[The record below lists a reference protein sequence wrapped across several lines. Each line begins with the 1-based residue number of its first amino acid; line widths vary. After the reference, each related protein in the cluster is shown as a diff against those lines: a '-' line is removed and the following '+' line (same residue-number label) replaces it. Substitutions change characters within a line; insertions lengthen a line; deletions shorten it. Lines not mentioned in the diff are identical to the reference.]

1 MTNEELNPQT
11 IGDVP
16 EEYIENEDGSV
27 EIPLEE
33 EFVESDG
40 EFLENLAEK
49 LNPHDLTLIA
59 GDLVDLIEKDKRSRE
74 KRDKQYEEGLRRTGL
89 GDDAPG
95 GAEFDGASKVVHP
108 VLAEACV
115 DFSSRAIKELFPAA
129 GPVKPWVN
137 GDVTSRKLERAGRK
151 TRFMN
156 WQLTTQIK
164 EYRDELEQL
173 LTQLPMGGSQYQKF
187 WRDDKKKRICCEFV
201 PVDEIFLPFSA
212 TNFYTAPRVTH
223 RQTISRATF
232 RSRVRSGLYRD
243 IFITDIN
250 QYPEES
256 AAAQANDK
264 IEGREEDGYNEDGLR
279 AILEVY
285 CWQEIEDDDRSEGEY
300 APYIITIDEDTEQV
314 LSIYRNW
321 DENDPLMEKLEWMVE
336 WKFIPWRGA
345 YAIGL
350 PHLIGGLSAA
360 LTGSLRALLDS
371 AHINNAPT
379 MLKLKSGRIV
389 GQNTQVNVTQV
400 CDIEGPAGIDDI
412 KKLAM
417 AMPFNPPSP
426 VLFQL
431 MQELYGLAKGVVATA
446 EDKVG
451 QVGDRTP
458 VGTTMALIEQ
468 GSNTYSAIH
477 ARLHE
482 SQKRALAIVHRLNA
496 VYLDDDTHVEELGE
510 MIIDRSDFEGT
521 MDVIPVSD
529 PTIFSEA
536 QRFAQSQ
543 AIMQMALQDAQ
554 NPNVPWNQVNVRRR
568 MLKQM
573 RIENIDELLPAE
585 KEEVTGDVLT
595 ENTQGLQ
602 GSPIKA
608 AKEQD
613 HMAHIQGHL
622 AFIEM
627 PTQLVNPLVP
637 PQALAALL
645 GHIEEHI
652 QMFSSQVI
660 AETARQIAPTMLG
673 ADEDTVLATAMTQAG
688 QILSQTLGPIIQ
700 RIAAVQQQI
709 QQRMPK
715 PQLPPEVQ
723 ASLQIAQMDTQRKQ
737 AYDQGLL
744 QLKQAEQQADQQK
757 SMAEFQMEQAKQ
769 QFEQQME
776 AGRAQLEAM
785 AQQFQQYIDQMRVQ
799 SEAETN
805 NARQQIELMKNEQD
819 NHQKQM
825 TELLKNRDDNDT
837 KKIIEQMK
845 IEMSSMI
852 QPQAKEQAPDL
863 APQLQQLN
871 ATLDQIGKQQTNDAL
886 VEVMNGLRATVEQLG
901 RPKMI
906 IRDAQG
912 RAQGV
917 Q

>member
-1 MTNEELNPQT
+1 MSDLNPQT
-11 IGDVP
+11 LGDMP

-27 EIPLEE
+27 EIPLEDE
-33 EFVESDG
+33 GPTGESD
-40 EFLENLAEK
+40 FYDNLAEVVNEDV
-49 LNPHDLTLIA
+49 LNSLASELCE
-59 GDLVDLIEKDKRSRE
+59 LIEKDKQSRK
-74 KRDKQYEEGLRRTGL
+74 KRDEQYREGLQRSGL

-95 GAEFDGASKVVHP
+95 GAEFDGSSRVVHP

-115 DFSSRAIKELFPAA
+115 DFSSRAIKELFPAS

-137 GDVTSRKLERAGRK
+137 GDVTAKKLEKANRK

-156 WQLTTQIK
+156 WQLTTQIQ

-201 PVDEIFLPFSA
+201 PIDEVFLPFAA
-212 TNFYTAPRVTH
+212 TNFYTAQRVTH
-223 RQTISRATF
+223 RQLITRSTF

-243 IFITDIN
+243 IFVPDAT

-256 AAAQANDK
+256 LAEQANDK

-279 AILEVY
+279 AVLEVY
-285 CWQEIEDDDRSEGEY
+285 CWQELEEDDVSNGDY
-300 APYIITIDEDTEQV
+300 APYVITIDEDTEKV

-321 DENDPLMEKLEWMVE
+321 AEGDVLMEKLDWMVE

-360 LTGSLRALLDS
+360 LTGALRALLDS

-426 VLFQL
+426 VLSEL
-431 MQELYGLAKGVVATA
+431 MDKLYGLAKGVVATA

-482 SQKRALAIVHRLNA
+482 SQKRALAILHRLNA
-496 VYLDDDTHVEELGE
+496 VYLDEENVVEDLGE
-510 MIIDRSDFEGT
+510 LMVSRDDFSGS
-521 MDVIPVSD
+521 MDIIPVSD

-543 AIMQMALQDAQ
+543 AIMQMAAQDAQ
-554 NPNVPWNQVNVRRR
+554 NPNVPWNQVNIRRR
-568 MLKQM
+568 ILKQM
-573 RIENIDELLPAE
+573 RIENIDELLPPE
-585 KEEVTGDVLT
+585 KEQVTADVLT
-595 ENTQGLQ
+595 ENTQALQ

-613 HMAHIQGHL
+613 HMAHMQGHL

-627 PTQLVNPLVP
+627 PTQLMNPLVP
-637 PQALAALL
+637 PQALMALL

-652 QMFSSQVI
+652 QMFSAQVT
-660 AETARQIAPTMLG
+660 AETARQLAPSITG
-673 ADEDTVLATAMTQAG
+673 ASEDTIFAAATAQAG
-688 QILSQTLGPIIQ
+688 QIIAQAVGPILQ
-700 RIAAVQQQI
+700 RIGAVQQQL

-715 PQLPPEVQ
+715 PEMPPEVQ
-723 ASLQIAQMDTQRKQ
+723 ASLQIAQMDTQRKTQ
-737 AYDQGLL
+737 YDQGML
-744 QLKQAEQQADQQK
+744 QLKQAEMQMRQGEMQAAQQK
-757 SMAEFQMEQAKQ
+757 DVAEFQSQNALVTQKMQMQAADIQARQAVEAQKLQ
-769 QFEQQME
+769 LQAATMQFEQQLKMSREQFEQQLKAERE
-776 AGRAQLEAM
+776 ANEARLKEL
-785 AQQFQQYIDQMRVQ
+785 AQQV
-799 SEAETN
+799 
-805 NARQQIELMKNEQD
+805 
-819 NHQKQM
+819 
-825 TELLKNRDDNDT
+825 ELLKNREDNERARYVDLLKNQEDNDRAREVDLEKNRMDNET
-837 KKIIEQMK
+837 RLIIA
-845 IEMSSMI
+845 SM
-852 QPQAKEQAPDL
+852 QSDMEKPE
-863 APQLQQLN
+863 
-871 ATLDQIGKQQTNDAL
+871 
-886 VEVMNGLRATVEQLG
+886 
-901 RPKMI
+901 
-906 IRDAQG
+906 
-912 RAQGV
+912 
-917 Q
+917 

>member
-1 MTNEELNPQT
+1 MSDLNPQT
-11 IGDVP
+11 LGDMP

-27 EIPLEE
+27 EIPLEDE
-33 EFVESDG
+33 GPTG
-40 EFLENLAEK
+40 EGDFYDNLAEIINTDT
-49 LNPHDLTLIA
+49 LNAIGSELCE
-59 GDLVDLIEKDKRSRE
+59 LIETDKQSRK
-74 KRDKQYEEGLRRTGL
+74 KRDQQYEEGLRRSGL

-95 GAEFDGASKVVHP
+95 GAEFDGSSRVVHP

-115 DFSSRAIKELFPAA
+115 DFSSRAIKELFPAS

-137 GDVTSRKLERAGRK
+137 GDVTAKKLEKANRK

-156 WQLTTQIK
+156 WQLTTQIQ

-201 PVDEIFLPFSA
+201 PIDEVFLPFAA
-212 TNFYTAPRVTH
+212 TNFYTAQRVTH
-223 RQTISRATF
+223 RQLITRSTF

-243 IFITDIN
+243 IFVPDAT

-256 AAAQANDK
+256 LAEQANDK

-279 AILEVY
+279 AVLEVY
-285 CWQEIEDDDRSEGEY
+285 CWQELEEDDVSNGDY
-300 APYIITIDEDTEQV
+300 APYVITIDEDTEKV

-321 DENDPLMEKLEWMVE
+321 AEGDVLMEKLDWMVE

-360 LTGSLRALLDS
+360 LTGALRALLDS

-426 VLFQL
+426 VLSEL
-431 MQELYGLAKGVVATA
+431 MDKLYGLAKGVVATA

-482 SQKRALAIVHRLNA
+482 SQKRALAILHRLNA
-496 VYLDDDTHVEELGE
+496 VYLDEENVVEDLGE
-510 MIIDRSDFEGT
+510 LMVSRDDFSGS
-521 MDVIPVSD
+521 MDIIPVSD

-543 AIMQMALQDAQ
+543 AIMQMAAQDAQ
-554 NPNVPWNQVNVRRR
+554 NPNVPWNQVNIRRR
-568 MLKQM
+568 ILKQM
-573 RIENIDELLPAE
+573 RIENIDELLPPE
-585 KEEVTGDVLT
+585 KEQVTADVLT
-595 ENTQGLQ
+595 ENTQALQ

-613 HMAHIQGHL
+613 HMAHMQGHL

-627 PTQLVNPLVP
+627 PTQLMNPLVP
-637 PQALAALL
+637 PQALMALL

-652 QMFSSQVI
+652 QMFSAQVT
-660 AETARQIAPTMLG
+660 AETARQLAPSMAG
-673 ADEDTVLATAMTQAG
+673 ASEDTIFAAATAQAG
-688 QILSQTLGPIIQ
+688 QIIAQAVGPILQ
-700 RIAAVQQQI
+700 RIGAVQQQL

-715 PQLPPEVQ
+715 PEMPPEVQ
-723 ASLQIAQMDTQRKQ
+723 ASLQIAQMDTQRKTQ
-737 AYDQGLL
+737 YDQGML
-744 QLKQAEQQADQQK
+744 QLKQAEMQMRQGEMQAAQQK
-757 SMAEFQMEQAKQ
+757 DVAEFQSQNALVTQKMQMQAADIQARQAVEAQKLQ
-769 QFEQQME
+769 LQAATMQFEQQLKMSREQFEQQLKAERE
-776 AGRAQLEAM
+776 ANEARLKEL
-785 AQQFQQYIDQMRVQ
+785 AQQV
-799 SEAETN
+799 
-805 NARQQIELMKNEQD
+805 
-819 NHQKQM
+819 
-825 TELLKNRDDNDT
+825 ELLKNREDNERARYVDLL
-837 KKIIEQMK
+837 KNQEDNARAR
-845 IEMSSMI
+845 EV
-852 QPQAKEQAPDL
+852 DL
-863 APQLQQLN
+863 AKN
-871 ATLDQIGKQQTNDAL
+871 
-886 VEVMNGLRATVEQLG
+886 RADNETRL
-901 RPKMI
+901 I
-906 IRDAQG
+906 IASMQSDMEKPE
-912 RAQGV
+912 
-917 Q
+917 

>member
-1 MTNEELNPQT
+1 MSDLNPQT
-11 IGDVP
+11 LGDMP

-27 EIPLEE
+27 EIPLEDE
-33 EFVESDG
+33 GPTGESD
-40 EFLENLAEK
+40 FYDNLAEIINTDT
-49 LNPHDLTLIA
+49 LNAIGSELCE
-59 GDLVDLIEKDKRSRE
+59 LIETDKQSRK
-74 KRDKQYEEGLRRTGL
+74 KRDQQYEEGLRRSGL

-95 GAEFDGASKVVHP
+95 GAEFDGSSRVVHP

-115 DFSSRAIKELFPAA
+115 DFSSRAIKELFPAS

-137 GDVTSRKLERAGRK
+137 GDVTAKKLEKANRK

-156 WQLTTQIK
+156 WQLTTQIQ

-201 PVDEIFLPFSA
+201 PIDEVFLPFAA
-212 TNFYTAPRVTH
+212 TNFYTAQRVTH
-223 RQTISRATF
+223 RQLITRSTF

-243 IFITDIN
+243 IFVPDAT

-256 AAAQANDK
+256 LAEQANDK

-279 AILEVY
+279 AVLEVY
-285 CWQEIEDDDRSEGEY
+285 CWQELEEDDVSNGDY
-300 APYIITIDEDTEQV
+300 APYVITIDEDTEKV

-321 DENDPLMEKLEWMVE
+321 AEGDVLMEKLDWMVE

-360 LTGSLRALLDS
+360 LTGALRALLDS

-426 VLFQL
+426 VLSEL
-431 MQELYGLAKGVVATA
+431 MDKLYGLAKGVVATA

-482 SQKRALAIVHRLNA
+482 SQKRALAILHRLNA
-496 VYLDDDTHVEELGE
+496 VYLDEENVVEDLGE
-510 MIIDRSDFEGT
+510 LMVSRDDFSGS
-521 MDVIPVSD
+521 MDIIPVSD

-543 AIMQMALQDAQ
+543 AIMQMAAQDAQ
-554 NPNVPWNQVNVRRR
+554 NPNVPWNQVNIRRR
-568 MLKQM
+568 ILKQM
-573 RIENIDELLPAE
+573 RIENIDELLPPE
-585 KEEVTGDVLT
+585 KEQVTADVLT
-595 ENTQGLQ
+595 ENTQALQ

-613 HMAHIQGHL
+613 HMAHMQGHL

-627 PTQLVNPLVP
+627 PTQLMNPLVP
-637 PQALAALL
+637 PQALMALL

-652 QMFSSQVI
+652 QMFSVQVT
-660 AETARQIAPTMLG
+660 AETARQLAPSMMG
-673 ADEDTVLATAMTQAG
+673 ASEDTIFAAATAQAG
-688 QILSQTLGPIIQ
+688 QIIAQAVGPILQ
-700 RIAAVQQQI
+700 RIGAVQQQL

-715 PQLPPEVQ
+715 PEMPPEVQ
-723 ASLQIAQMDTQRKQ
+723 ASLQIAQMDTQRKTQ
-737 AYDQGLL
+737 YDQGML
-744 QLKQAEQQADQQK
+744 QLKQAELQMRQGEMQAAQQK
-757 SMAEFQMEQAKQ
+757 NVAEFQSQNALVTQKMQMQAADIQARQAVEAQKLQ
-769 QFEQQME
+769 LQAATMQFEQQLRMSREQFEQQLKAERE
-776 AGRAQLEAM
+776 ANEARLKEL
-785 AQQFQQYIDQMRVQ
+785 AQQV
-799 SEAETN
+799 
-805 NARQQIELMKNEQD
+805 
-819 NHQKQM
+819 
-825 TELLKNRDDNDT
+825 ELLKNREDNERARYVDLL
-837 KKIIEQMK
+837 KNQEDNARAR
-845 IEMSSMI
+845 EV
-852 QPQAKEQAPDL
+852 DL
-863 APQLQQLN
+863 AKN
-871 ATLDQIGKQQTNDAL
+871 
-886 VEVMNGLRATVEQLG
+886 RADNETRL
-901 RPKMI
+901 I
-906 IRDAQG
+906 IASMQSDMEKPE
-912 RAQGV
+912 
-917 Q
+917 